1 MFINMRHRIFIAS
14 HLPDNIKKIFID
26 YQQRKLS
33 NHCFRLLPER
43 ALHLTLIFIGYVFS
57 NDLSRAKREK
67 RFPSDSEGF
76 LLKINRACQN
86 AASLFS
92 PIEIKL
98 KKISYGPNLHSPRL
112 IWAEGE
118 TSKYLDQFHKT
129 LETNLINEGINF
141 KLENRLFKPHITLAR
156 FEKDFSQKLPLSKEI
171 EEKIENSFLINSIS
185 VIESK
190 LSRQGPE
197 YTDLATSPL
206 NK

>member
-1 MFINMRHRIFIAS
+1 MRHRIFIAS

-26 YQQRKLS
+26 YQQRKLG
-33 NHCFRLLPER
+33 NHCFRLLPEQ
-43 ALHLTLIFIGYVFS
+43 ALHLTLVFIGYVFS
-57 NDLSRAKREK
+57 ND
-67 RFPSDSEGF
+67 

-98 KKISYGPNLHSPRL
+98 KKISYGPSLHSPRL

-118 TSKYLDQFHKT
+118 ISKHLDQLHKI
-129 LETNLINEGINF
+129 LETNLINEGLNF

-156 FEKDFSQKLPLSKEI
+156 FKKDPSQKLPLLKEI
-171 EEKIENSFLINSIS
+171 EEKIEKSFLINSIS

-190 LSRQGPE
+190 LNRQGSE
-197 YTDLATSPL
+197 YTDLATSL
-206 NK
+206 FEK